1 MAADDLE
8 TEHRPRGPVTIRD
21 PKARPCLQVLSGAE
35 AGRLFVLEPG
45 PSIIGR
51 GAKAEVQ
58 IDDTGI
64 SREHA
69 KIIVGEELVNLVDLG
84 STNGTF
90 LDGAPIDAA
99 IVRDGNRIHVGPDV
113 SLRFAYLDPD
123 AASAQAP
130 GPRPPSSPPVEPI
143 PLSAR
148 EREVAVLVAEGLSN
162 PQIGKRLFISPRT
175 VTTHLVKIYARLE
188 IHSRAALTRYV
199 LEHGLHQHE
208 GSPTDDEG

>member
-8 TEHRPRGPVTIRD
+8 TEHRPRGPVNVRD
-21 PKARPCLQVLSGAE
+21 PKAQPCLQVLSGAE
-35 AGRLFVLEPG
+35 VGRVFVLPMG
-45 PSIIGR
+45 TSIIGR

-58 IDDTGI
+58 IDEGGI

-69 KIIVGEELVNLVDLG
+69 KIIVGDDVVNLVDLG

-90 LDGAPIDAA
+90 LDGSPIDAA

-113 SLRFAYLDPD
+113 SLRFAYLDPEAARTTAPEASGTAR
-123 AASAQAP
+123 AAST
-130 GPRPPSSPPVEPI
+130 PPAEPV

-199 LEHGLHQHE
+199 LEHGLHQQHK
-208 GSPTDDEG
+208 

>member
-1 MAADDLE
+1 MGAGDDLE
-8 TEHRPRGPVTIRD
+8 TEHRPRGPVTERD
-21 PKARPCLQVLSGAE
+21 PNARPCLQVLSGPE
-35 AGRLFVLEPG
+35 AGRLFVLPPG

-51 GAKAEVQ
+51 GAKAEVR
-58 IDDTGI
+58 IDESGV

-69 KIIVGEELVNLVDLG
+69 KLIVGDDVINLVDLG

-113 SLRFAYLDPD
+113 ALRFVYLDP
-123 AASAQAP
+123 AQATAPPSTSP
-130 GPRPPSSPPVEPI
+130 GPGDPGPASPPSPAAV

-162 PQIGKRLFISPRT
+162 PQIGRRLFISPRT
-175 VTTHLVKIYARLE
+175 VTTHLVTIYARLE

-199 LEHGLHQHE
+199 LEHGLHE
-208 GSPTDDEG
+208 RE